1 MAKEILLYSGIYD
14 YTAAAFIRE
23 MNNAANED
31 VVVRLNTRG
40 GSPEDSYGIIAKMK
54 ERKTG
59 VKLKVDGLAY
69 STGFFMLAYADK
81 VEALDVSKGMLHR
94 AGYPDWVESDLNLFT
109 QSRKDNL
116 NRINSEARK
125 ALEVKMNTEKFK
137 EITGKT
143 LDDIFS
149 LDKREEVY
157 LSAQQMKEIGLVDE
171 IVNITPE
178 ITAEV
183 ETFKAMAYG
192 AEYPI
197 ATKETVTKTEHRKTK
212 FMNIQELRSAHAELV
227 AQIEAAA
234 VAQERDRVKAW
245 MAFTDIDAKAVK
257 EGIDGGKNIG
267 QAEMAEFVRKS
278 VSADALAGLE
288 AGKQKPVTTEEPKPV
303 SAEAKDIE
311 NFHKE
316 VKQHLKDNY

>member
-1 MAKEILLYSGIYD
+1 
-14 YTAAAFIRE
+14 
-23 MNNAANED
+23 
-31 VVVRLNTRG
+31 
-40 GSPEDSYGIIAKMK
+40 
-54 ERKTG
+54 
-59 VKLKVDGLAY
+59 
-69 STGFFMLAYADK
+69 
-81 VEALDVSKGMLHR
+81 
-94 AGYPDWVESDLNLFT
+94 
-109 QSRKDNL
+109 
-116 NRINSEARK
+116 
-125 ALEVKMNTEKFK
+125 
-137 EITGKT
+137 
-143 LDDIFS
+143 
-149 LDKREEVY
+149 
-157 LSAQQMKEIGLVDE
+157 
-171 IVNITPE
+171 
-178 ITAEV
+178 
-183 ETFKAMAYG
+183 
-192 AEYPI
+192 
-197 ATKETVTKTEHRKTK
+197 
-212 FMNIQELRSAHAELV
+212 MNIQELRSAHAELV